1 MTLLGVDVGTTGMK
15 MGIFRE
21 EKNDLTMLAGFSK
34 TYPVHTYNDGLF
46 SDIDP
51 GLWRQAFVDGCR
63 HLREWMSEVEVI
75 AFSGT
80 TPGYD
85 RHGP

>member
-15 MGIFRE
+15 MGVFRE
-21 EKNDLTMLAGFSK
+21 EQGDLMMLAGFSK

-51 GLWRQAFVDGCR
+51 ALWRQAFADDYR
-63 HLREWMSEVEVI
+63 HQKESSMKGAALLGLKHLKE
-75 AFSGT
+75 A
-80 TPGYD
+80 
-85 RHGP
+85 